1 MATMCKFIELTQ
13 PINTTTGIKERK
25 IMVNVSRLDFYYNKH
40 IFLGEREIDVLE
52 SLEEINNLIEK

>member
-13 PINTTTGIKERK
+13 PINMTTGIKERK